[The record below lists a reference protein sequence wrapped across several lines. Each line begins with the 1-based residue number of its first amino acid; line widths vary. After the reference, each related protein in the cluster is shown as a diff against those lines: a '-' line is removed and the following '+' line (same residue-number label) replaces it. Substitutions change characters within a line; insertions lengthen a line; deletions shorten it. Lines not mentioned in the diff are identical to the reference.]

1 MLEEAPPAEAT
12 RGPRLR
18 IVATPSCMDAMRG
31 LRDALARPPIGWQST
46 CHALHEVPAEVAPD
60 ALLIALDPRDDT
72 QGLTSL
78 LDASDRWGTPRLLLS
93 SEPRQRLTPGTLPL
107 ETPADRVAAALSGM
121 LARQGEIDRLR
132 TQALGAERL
141 VGGLR
146 GDLAR
151 VHDELQL
158 AAQVQREF
166 LPKTLPELPRAHA
179 AAMWRPASWVSGD
192 IYDVRRIDEHHLGL
206 FIADT
211 VGHGVPAALM
221 TMVISRTLVSKEV
234 SGSSYRILP
243 PAEALARVNEDL
255 LKRESRSTRFAT
267 AVYAVMDLRT
277 LRVRLASAGHPAAVV
292 LRGDRAL
299 EVLHVE
305 GGVLGVFEEESWGE
319 IEVDLAPGD
328 RLLLHSD
335 GLEAAVPEDPAARRG
350 TGIDQHLAWYRAM
363 LPVAEPAEIIRRIGE
378 RIDRAP
384 PSPSTLDD
392 ITMLALRAR

>member
-1 MLEEAPPAEAT
+1 
-12 RGPRLR
+12 
-18 IVATPSCMDAMRG
+18 MDAMRA
-31 LRDALARPPIGWQST
+31 LAEALARPPIGWRST
-46 CHALHEVPAEVAPD
+46 CHALREAPADAAPD

-72 QGLTSL
+72 QGLASL

-93 SEPRQRLTPGTLPL
+93 SESRQQLTPGTLPL
-107 ETPADRVAAALSGM
+107 GTTADRVAAALSGM

-132 TQALGAERL
+132 QQALGAERL

-255 LKRESRSTRFAT
+255 LRRDSRSTRFAT
-267 AVYAVMDLRT
+267 AVYAVLDLRT

-335 GLEAAVPEDPAARRG
+335 GLEAAVPEDPAVRRG
-350 TGIDQHLAWYRAM
+350 TEIDQHLAWYRAM
-363 LPVAEPAEIIRRIGE
+363 LPVSEPSEIVRKIGE

-384 PSPSTLDD
+384 PSGTAIDD

>member
-1 MLEEAPPAEAT
+1 M
-12 RGPRLR
+12 RGPSVR
-18 IVATPSCMDAMRG
+18 IVATPSCMDAMHA
-31 LRDALARPPIGWQST
+31 LRETLTRPPIGWHGT
-46 CHALHEVPAEVAPD
+46 CHTLQEPQPDVAPD
-60 ALLIALDPRDDT
+60 ALLIALDPRDET
-72 QGLTSL
+72 HGLTSL

-93 SEPRQRLTPGTLPL
+93 ADPGQRLKPGTLPL
-107 ETPADRVAAALSGM
+107 GTPADRVAAALSGM

-132 TQALGAERL
+132 QQAVGAER
-141 VGGLR
+141 VAGGLR

-166 LPKTLPELPRAHA
+166 LPKTLPDLPRAHA
-179 AAMWRPASWVSGD
+179 AALWRPASWVSGD

-243 PAEALARVNEDL
+243 PAEALARVNEEL
-255 LKRESRSTRFAT
+255 LRRESRSTRFAT
-267 AVYAVMDLRT
+267 AVYAVLDLRT

-299 EVLHVE
+299 EVLHAE

-319 IEVDLAPGD
+319 IEVDLSPGD

-335 GLEAAVPEDPAARRG
+335 GLEAAVPEDPAVRRG
-350 TGIDQHLAWYRAM
+350 TQIDQHLAWYRAM
-363 LPVAEPAEIIRRIGE
+363 LPVTEPAEIVRRIGE

-384 PSPSTLDD
+384 PSASTLDD

>member
-1 MLEEAPPAEAT
+1 MLEEAPPAEEL

-18 IVATPSCMDAMRG
+18 IFATPSRLHAMEALGQALSRTAHRWRCESSTLRQPGDAG
-31 LRDALARPPIGWQST
+31 SADAI
-46 CHALHEVPAEVAPD
+46 
-60 ALLIALDPRDDT
+60 LIALDPRDDM
-72 QGLTSL
+72 QGLAGV
-78 LDASDRWGTPRLLLS
+78 LDGADRLGVPRLLLS
-93 SEPRQRLTPGTLPL
+93 AESGPAHAIGSLPL
-107 ETPADRVAAALSGM
+107 DAPAERIAATLAGM
-121 LARQGEIDRLR
+121 LARQPEIDRLR
-132 TQALGAERL
+132 EQTRGAERL

-151 VHDELQL
+151 VQDEMQL

-192 IYDVRRIDEHHLGL
+192 IYDARRIDEHHLGL

-221 TMVISRTLVSKEV
+221 TMVLSRTLVSKEV

-243 PAEALARVNEDL
+243 PAEALARVNEEL

-267 AVYAVMDLRT
+267 AAYAVLDLRT
-277 LRVRLASAGHPAAVV
+277 LRLRLASAGHPSPVV
-292 LRGDRAL
+292 LRGDRAI
-299 EVLHVE
+299 EVLHAE
-305 GGVLGVFEEESWGE
+305 GGVLGVFEEETWGE
-319 IEVDLAPGD
+319 IEVDLSPGD

-335 GLEAAVPEDPAARRG
+335 GLEAAVPEDPAAHG
-350 TGIDQHLAWYRAM
+350 SADIDRHLAWFRAM
-363 LPVAEPAEIIRRIGE
+363 LPVQEPAEIVRRIGE

-384 PSPSTLDD
+384 PSAAMLDD
-392 ITMLALRAR
+392 ITMLALRVR

>member
-12 RGPRLR
+12 RGPSVR
-18 IVATPSCMDAMRG
+18 IVATPSCMDAMHA
-31 LRDALARPPIGWQST
+31 LRETLTRPPIGWHGT
-46 CHALHEVPAEVAPD
+46 CHTLQEPQPDVAPD
-60 ALLIALDPRDDT
+60 ALLIALDPRDET
-72 QGLTSL
+72 HGLTSL

-93 SEPRQRLTPGTLPL
+93 ADPGQRLKPGTLPL
-107 ETPADRVAAALSGM
+107 GTPADRVAAALSGM

-132 TQALGAERL
+132 QQAVGAER
-141 VGGLR
+141 VAGGLR

-166 LPKTLPELPRAHA
+166 LPKTLPDLPRAHA

-234 SGSSYRILP
+234 SGSSYRVLG
-243 PAEALARVNEDL
+243 PAEALARVNEEL
-255 LKRESRSTRFAT
+255 LRRETRSTRFAT
-267 AVYAVMDLRT
+267 AVYGVLDLRT
-277 LRVRLASAGHPAAVV
+277 LRLRLASAGHPAPVV
-292 LRGDRAL
+292 LRGDRAI
-299 EVLHVE
+299 EVLHAE
-305 GGVLGVFEEESWGE
+305 GGVLGVFEDESWNE
-319 IEVDLAPGD
+319 IEVDLSPGD

-335 GLEAAVPEDPAARRG
+335 GLEAAVPEDPAARLDAQVDR
-350 TGIDQHLAWYRAM
+350 HLDWFRAA
-363 LPVAEPAEIIRRIGE
+363 LALSDPAELVRRIGE

-384 PSPSTLDD
+384 PSGTMLDD
-392 ITMLALRAR
+392 ITLLALRVR

>member
-1 MLEEAPPAEAT
+1 
-12 RGPRLR
+12 
-18 IVATPSCMDAMRG
+18 MDAMRA
-31 LRDALARPPIGWQST
+31 LAEALARPPIGWRST
-46 CHALHEVPAEVAPD
+46 CHALREAPADVAPD

-72 QGLTSL
+72 QGLASL

-93 SEPRQRLTPGTLPL
+93 SESRQQLTPGTLPL
-107 ETPADRVAAALSGM
+107 GTTANRVAAALSGM

-132 TQALGAERL
+132 QQALGAERL

-255 LKRESRSTRFAT
+255 LRRDSRSTRFAT
-267 AVYAVMDLRT
+267 AVYAVLDLRT

-335 GLEAAVPEDPAARRG
+335 GLEAAVPEDPAVRRG
-350 TGIDQHLAWYRAM
+350 TEIDQHLAWYRAM
-363 LPVAEPAEIIRRIGE
+363 LPVSEPSEIVRKIGE

-384 PSPSTLDD
+384 PSGTAIDD

>member
-1 MLEEAPPAEAT
+1 M
-12 RGPRLR
+12 RGPSVR
-18 IVATPSCMDAMRG
+18 IVATPSCMDAMHA
-31 LRDALARPPIGWQST
+31 LRETLTRPPIGWHGT
-46 CHALHEVPAEVAPD
+46 CHTLQEPQPDVAPD
-60 ALLIALDPRDDT
+60 ALLIALDPRDET
-72 QGLTSL
+72 HGLTSL

-93 SEPRQRLTPGTLPL
+93 ADPRRRLTPGTLPL
-107 ETPADRVAAALSGM
+107 GTPADRVAAALSGM

-132 TQALGAERL
+132 QQAVGAER
-141 VGGLR
+141 VAGGLR

-151 VHDELQL
+151 VHEELQL

-166 LPKTLPELPRAHA
+166 LPKTLPDLPRAHA
-179 AAMWRPASWVSGD
+179 AALWRPASWVSGD

-243 PAEALARVNEDL
+243 PAEALARVNEEL
-255 LKRESRSTRFAT
+255 LRRESRSTRFAT
-267 AVYAVMDLRT
+267 AVYAVLDLRT

-299 EVLHVE
+299 EVLHAE

-319 IEVDLAPGD
+319 IEVDLSPGD

-335 GLEAAVPEDPAARRG
+335 GLEAAVPEDPAVRRG
-350 TGIDQHLAWYRAM
+350 TQIDQHLAWYRAM
-363 LPVAEPAEIIRRIGE
+363 LPVTEPAEIVRRIGE

-384 PSPSTLDD
+384 PSASTLDD
-392 ITMLALRAR
+392 ITMLALRVR